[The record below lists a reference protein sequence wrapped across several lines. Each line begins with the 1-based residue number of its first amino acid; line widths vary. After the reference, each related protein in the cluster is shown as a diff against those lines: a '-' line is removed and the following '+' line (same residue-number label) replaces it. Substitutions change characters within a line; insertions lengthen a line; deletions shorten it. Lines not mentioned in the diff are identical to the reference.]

1 MRHERH
7 GTGTNIENYI
17 SVGLLKVKDVKK
29 GGHGFKK
36 IFIFKYKTHQLLE
49 KQPLIIFTGSFSKVK
64 RKRSNA
70 DFDILLLPCFL

>member
-17 SVGLLKVKDVKK
+17 SVGLLNVKDVKKKTIFFRFMLFHKGSTK

-36 IFIFKYKTHQLLE
+36 IFIFK
-49 KQPLIIFTGSFSKVK
+49 
-64 RKRSNA
+64 
-70 DFDILLLPCFL
+70 